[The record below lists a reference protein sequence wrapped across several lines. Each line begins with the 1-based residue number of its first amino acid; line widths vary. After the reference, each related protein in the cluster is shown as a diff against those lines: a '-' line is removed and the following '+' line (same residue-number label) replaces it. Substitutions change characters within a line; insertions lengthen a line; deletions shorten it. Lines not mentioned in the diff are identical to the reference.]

1 MDDLH
6 CEGEVVDQTLRE
18 LEVINKWLG
27 GNHVTING
35 LQRLIT
41 DCKDRPD
48 HLVIVDIGCGGGD
61 MLKLVASWARRN
73 KLEVDLVGVDANP
86 NIIRYAEKNTFALP
100 EIRYQTLDI
109 FSAEFEALE
118 YDVLLATLFT
128 HHFEDGQLAQLL
140 SQVQRQARL
149 GVVINDLHRHWFAF
163 YSIKMLTRLFSKSA
177 MVRND
182 AAVSVLRAFLKKEW
196 VDLMHKAG
204 IENYRIRWMWA
215 FRWQI
220 IIQ

>member
-1 MDDLH
+1 MDDLN
-6 CEGEVVDQTLRE
+6 CEGVVVDQTLRE

-27 GNHVTING
+27 GNHVTIDG
-35 LQRLIT
+35 LQRLTRVRKAIT
-41 DCKDRPD
+41 QP
-48 HLVIVDIGCGGGD
+48 LVIVDIGCGGGD

-86 NIIRYAEKNTFALP
+86 NIIRYAEKITLAFP

-109 FSAEFEALE
+109 FSAEFEALK

-128 HHFEDGQLAQLL
+128 HHFEDDQLAQLL
-140 SQVQRQARL
+140 SRVQRQARL

-196 VDLMHKAG
+196 VDLMHKAD

-220 IIQ
+220 IID

>member
-41 DCKDRPD
+41 GCKDRPD
-48 HLVIVDIGCGGGD
+48 RLVIVDIGCGGGD
-61 MLKLVASWARRN
+61 MLKLVAGWARRN

-86 NIIRYAEKNTFALP
+86 NIIRYAEKNTFAFP
-100 EIRYQTLDI
+100 EIRYLTLDI
-109 FSAEFEALE
+109 FSAEFKALK

-220 IIQ
+220 IID